1 MGTGATIS
9 SGVFEHELKLINGS
23 LEVTSV
29 ACPLLVPVVEYGFAD
44 EVFTPETYVPA
55 SSSRGFSSDSGYR
68 REYNPKTENR
78 QGNASTGQSAYS
90 NKFGDPVVIRINP
103 QKIRAARSL
112 AGFFDGPQ
120 KITLVNKNDPD
131 DVLFTGSVAA
141 DERVLKE
148 FDAYK

>member
-1 MGTGATIS
+1 MLEDDAIVVVTGRVSARDEKAASI
-9 SGVFEHELKLINGS
+9 I
-23 LEVTSV
+23 
-29 ACPLLVPVVEYGFAD
+29 AD